1 MGREAGPGA
10 VGGGGGRE
18 EREEEARGGERERE
32 LITLL
37 F

>member
-10 VGGGGGRE
+10 VGGGGIKRE
-18 EREEEARGGERERE
+18 EREEEARGGRERE